1 MPSSSDSGL
10 LNPFT
15 TVKKISE
22 PDNRPLTSH
31 QGGRMRQ
38 QLAKVIRN
46 VVLVSI
52 EGRNQRE
59 RLKEICTAADH
70 GERGPS
76 V

>member
-15 TVKKISE
+15 TVNKISE
-22 PDNRPLTSH
+22 QDTRPLTSH
-31 QGGRMRQ
+31 QGGRTRQ

-52 EGRNQRE
+52 AGRNQRE

-70 GERGPS
+70 GERGPI